1 MLLSDGETT
10 VGRPNDQ
17 AAKAAKAQDVP
28 VHTIAF
34 GTDSGSVRAPDG
46 QQVKVPVN
54 RAALQKL
61 ANQTGGRYFPAASAE
76 QLKQVYEQ
84 LGRSVTTKTPV
95 KREVGDW
102 FGGAAIALL
111 GPRRRRL
118 AALVQPPAVAPPA
131 ASAGGLG
138 RRRRRAR
145 A

>member
-10 VGRPNDQ
+10 VGRSNDQ
-17 AAKAAKAQDVP
+17 AAKAAKAQNVP

-61 ANQTGGRYFPAASAE
+61 ANQTGGRYSPAASAE

-102 FGGAAIALL
+102 FSGAAIAFLA
-111 GPRRRRL
+111 L
-118 AALVQPPAVAPPA
+118 AA
-131 ASAGGLG
+131 GGSLLWFS
-138 RRRRRAR
+138 RLP
-145 A
+145 